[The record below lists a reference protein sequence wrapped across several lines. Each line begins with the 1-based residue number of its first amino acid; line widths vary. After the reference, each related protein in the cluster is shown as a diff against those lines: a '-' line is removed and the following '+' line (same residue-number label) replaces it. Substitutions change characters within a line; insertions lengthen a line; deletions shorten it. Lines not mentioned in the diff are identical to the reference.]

1 MDNMLTPSTVYAA
14 AVERLPACDIDHY
27 CSDLYL
33 RVTPASEQLRN
44 RYQYRSMVS
53 VFRDNIEGV
62 LWYDFPFCYPLR
74 GGEI

>member
-14 AVERLPACDIDHY
+14 SVERLPACDIDHY

-33 RVTPASEQLRN
+33 RVTPVSEQLRN

-53 VFRDNIEGV
+53 IFRDNIEGV
-62 LWYDFPFCYPLR
+62 LWYEFPFCYPEHR
-74 GGEI
+74 GGR

>member
-62 LWYDFPFCYPLR
+62 LWYEFPFCYPLQK
-74 GGEI
+74 GEI

>member
-1 MDNMLTPSTVYAA
+1 MDTLTPSTVYAA

-44 RYQYRSMVS
+44 RYQYPRQVTI
-53 VFRDNIEGV
+53 FTDAIEGV
-62 LWYDFPFCYPLR
+62 LWYDFPFCYPLQR
-74 GGEI
+74 GEI

>member
-44 RYQYRSMVS
+44 RYQYPRQVTI
-53 VFRDNIEGV
+53 FTDAIEGV

>member
-1 MDNMLTPSTVYAA
+1 MDMLTPSTVYAA

-44 RYQYRSMVS
+44 RYQYPRQVTI
-53 VFRDNIEGV
+53 FTDAIEGV
-62 LWYDFPFCYPLR
+62 PWYEFPFCYPEHR
-74 GGEI
+74 GGR

>member
-44 RYQYRSMVS
+44 RYQYPRQVTI
-53 VFRDNIEGV
+53 FTDAIDGV
-62 LWYDFPFCYPLR
+62 LWYEFPFCYPEHR
-74 GGEI
+74 GGR